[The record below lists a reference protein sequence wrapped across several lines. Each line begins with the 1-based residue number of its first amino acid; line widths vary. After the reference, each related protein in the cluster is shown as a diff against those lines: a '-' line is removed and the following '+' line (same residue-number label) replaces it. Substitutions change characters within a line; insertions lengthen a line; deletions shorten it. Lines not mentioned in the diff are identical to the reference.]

1 MIAVVHLNRK
11 ATRKLGQNS
20 WSVSLMQVRRKAN
33 EIFEVA
39 SVAVGLSS
47 MPDYNDFVKEII
59 QLRLRG
65 VRFDH
70 SLYAE
75 ALGEYIKATIHIT
88 TVSALAD
95 AGPWATRYIGK
106 HVYEEGFMGEAVYF
120 SSFKGSER
128 PYFLVVVA
136 DDLPWNLRRH
146 TIFHEL
152 AHIAAGHRFAEA
164 GRSATSDHTR
174 ARQPAVR
181 RLAAR
186 RPFSHH
192 AVVEVEAEVRARYSI
207 LLADAGPIAFEKDS
221 LNQLY

>member
-1 MIAVVHLNRK
+1 M
-11 ATRKLGQNS
+11 
-20 WSVSLMQVRRKAN
+20 LMRVRRKVS
-33 EIFEVA
+33 EILEA
-39 SVAVGLSS
+39 LSLAVGFNS

-59 QLRLRG
+59 KLQLRG

-70 SLYAE
+70 SIYAQ
-75 ALGEYIKATIHIT
+75 ALSEHIKATIDIT
-88 TVSALAD
+88 SVSALAD
-95 AGPWATRYIGK
+95 VGPWARRYIGK
-106 HVYEEGFMGEAVYF
+106 HVYDQGFLGETVYF
-120 SSFKGSER
+120 GSFRGSER

-152 AHIAAGHRFAEA
+152 GHIAAGHRFVEA
-164 GRSATSDHTR
+164 GRSAASEHTV

-192 AVVEVEAEVRARYSI
+192 AVVEEEAEVRARYSI
-207 LLADAGPIAFEKDS
+207 LLADAGPIALEKDS